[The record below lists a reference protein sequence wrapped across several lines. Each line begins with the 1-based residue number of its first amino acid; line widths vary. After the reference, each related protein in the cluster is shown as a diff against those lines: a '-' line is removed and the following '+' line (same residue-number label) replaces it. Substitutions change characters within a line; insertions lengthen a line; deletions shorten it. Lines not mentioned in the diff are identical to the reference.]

1 MTNIYDVI
9 SKMHVKATANVEK
22 TVEEDLEKEDPPEE
36 EARAILEKIPITT
49 RATSKIPMTNQETL
63 EGADESTK
71 GNDKKR
77 SSRDNK

>member
-9 SKMHVKATANVEK
+9 SQMHVKATAGVEK
-22 TVEEDLEKEDPPEE
+22 AVEEDLEREDPPKE
-36 EARAILEKIPITT
+36 EARAILEQIPITT
-49 RATSKIPMTNQETL
+49 KATSKIPMTNQKTL

-77 SSRDNK
+77 SSRDKK